1 MFRPLD
7 VTAAFASG
15 VTRHRNKSG
24 ALGGAADRHT
34 RSAFGLRWHEDRSRF
49 FGDKTSGCKGVFVRG
64 NEKIRI
70 IIANNLALIRH
81 GIRALLSGVEGIE
94 IVGEV
99 ATTDETLRLAKE
111 LSPDVVLLDEDV
123 VGDSPGSI
131 RDIKQTTPGLE
142 IIVMADSLNEAKA
155 LKAVE
160 AGAVGYVGKD
170 IPIINLV
177 AALRSVHNGR
187 AFFHPETAEK
197 LMERL
202 GHLTR
207 GQLQRLRLESD
218 GLTAR
223 EMDILLELAKGG
235 TDREIAAKLVL
246 AEGTVKTHIRHILH
260 KLGVRNRTQAVA
272 HVLRKGVI
280 R

>member
-1 MFRPLD
+1 MRGHERIR
-7 VTAAFASG
+7 V
-15 VTRHRNKSG
+15 VI
-24 ALGGAADRHT
+24 AD
-34 RSAFGLRWHEDRSRF
+34 
-49 FGDKTSGCKGVFVRG
+49 
-64 NEKIRI
+64 
-70 IIANNLALIRH
+70 NLALIRQ
-81 GIRALLSGVEGIE
+81 GIRALLSGVEDIE

-99 ATTDETLRLAKE
+99 ATPDEALRLAKE
-111 LSPDVVLLDEDV
+111 LSPDVVLIDEDV
-123 VGDSPGSI
+123 VGDSPGLI
-131 RDIKQTTPGLE
+131 RDIKQTVPSPE
-142 IIVMADSLNEAKA
+142 IIVMANSLDDAKA

-160 AGAVGYVGKD
+160 AGVVGYVVKD
-170 IPIINLV
+170 IPIVNLI
-177 AALRSVHNGR
+177 AAIRSVHKGR
-187 AFFHPETAEK
+187 AFFHPETAQK

-207 GQLQRLRLESD
+207 GQLERLRLESD

-223 EMDILLELAKGG
+223 ELDIVLELAKGG

-272 HVLRKGVI
+272 HVLRRGLI

>member
-1 MFRPLD
+1 M
-7 VTAAFASG
+7 
-15 VTRHRNKSG
+15 
-24 ALGGAADRHT
+24 
-34 RSAFGLRWHEDRSRF
+34 
-49 FGDKTSGCKGVFVRG
+49 RG
-64 NEKIRI
+64 NEKIRVV
-70 IIANNLALIRH
+70 IANNLALIRQ
-81 GIRALLSGVEGIE
+81 GIRALLSGVEDIE

-99 ATTDETLRLAKE
+99 ATIDETVHLAKE
-111 LSPDVVLLDEDV
+111 LNPDVVLLDEDV
-123 VGDSPGSI
+123 VGDNPLSI
-131 RDIKQTTPGLE
+131 RDIKQTRSTLE
-142 IIVMADSLNEAKA
+142 IIVMADSLDDAKA
-155 LKAVE
+155 LQAVE
-160 AGAVGYVGKD
+160 AGAVGYVVKD
-170 IPIINLV
+170 IPIVNLI

-187 AFFHPETAEK
+187 AFFHPETTQK

-223 EMDILLELAKGG
+223 ELDVVLELAKGG

-272 HVLRKGVI
+272 HVLRRGLI